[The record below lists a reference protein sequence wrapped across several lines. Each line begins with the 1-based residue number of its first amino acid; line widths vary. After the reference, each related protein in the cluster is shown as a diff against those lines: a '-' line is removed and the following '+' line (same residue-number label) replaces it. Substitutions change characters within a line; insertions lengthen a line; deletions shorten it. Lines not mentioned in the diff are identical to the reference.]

1 MALVSVSDLSTYMDV
16 KFSLRQQDAADFVLE
31 GLQSELEAYLRRPVE
46 QEAFVENHTLDS
58 NHIGVPMDSFF
69 YNTSLDTT
77 MQHIGFTMPPST
89 VYLANTPIASVT
101 QVRLKPNLS
110 NDYTVLTNERDY
122 TVRRYGIDLYR
133 GFANDIVEITYNG
146 GLDGAN
152 IKVFKLMIL
161 RAATREMQNM
171 HDDVVG
177 VKDLEPRNVAPMETG
192 FLDKEL
198 LAVKRYRRVR
208 VA

>member
-46 QEAFVENHTLDS
+46 QEAFVEHHTLDS

-101 QVRLKPNLS
+101 QVRLKPNLQ

>member
-46 QEAFVENHTLDS
+46 QEAFVEHHTLDA

-101 QVRLKPNLS
+101 QVRLKPNLQ

>member
-46 QEAFVENHTLDS
+46 QEAFVEHHTLAAK
-58 NHIGVPMDSFF
+58 HIGVPMDSFF

-101 QVRLKPNLS
+101 QVRLKPNLQ